1 MLLTK
6 VKVYGLIYSKL
17 TPVVKRP
24 VKSASVSRAAPQVGA
39 FTLIELLVVIA
50 IIAILA
56 ALLLPALASA
66 KLRAYQVECLSNLRQ
81 LEIAATMYSD
91 DHRGSFVSYSDPSM
105 PNTLWMG
112 TLIKAYSR
120 VDAIRVCPAAPPPS
134 SVPAA
139 NTAGNVVT
147 TWVWRDGGNT
157 ALGIPAKSYTGSYA
171 LNGWF
176 YTGSGAL
183 AYSGHPE
190 YYFEKETAVRRP
202 SLTPFFSDSVWVDGW
217 PLETDQADANLFT
230 GGMTGAGVGA
240 TGINRYAIPRHG
252 GVNPGS
258 ASRNF
263 PVTTAV
269 PLPGAVNMAM
279 ADGHAET
286 AELQSLWQYYWHL
299 GWDPTKIP
307 ANRR

>member
-1 MLLTK
+1 MLFTW
-6 VKVYGLIYSKL
+6 VKTYGVFSLHL
-17 TPVVKRP
+17 TPVLKRQVMP
-24 VKSASVSRAAPQVGA
+24 RTVSRTAPQVGA

-56 ALLLPALASA
+56 ALLLPALAQA
-66 KLRAYQVECLSNLRQ
+66 KLRAYQLKCLSNLRQ
-81 LEIAATMYSD
+81 LEIAATMYVD
-91 DHRGSFVSYSDPSM
+91 DNQGSFVSYSDPSI

-112 TLIKAYSR
+112 TLINTYSK

-134 SVPAA
+134 TVPAA
-139 NTAGNVVT
+139 NTAGNVASA
-147 TWVWRDGGNT
+147 WVWRDGGNA
-157 ALGIPAKSYTGSYA
+157 ALAIPAKSYTGSYA

-183 AYSGHPE
+183 TYSGHPE
-190 YYFEKETAVRRP
+190 YYFAKETAVRRP
-202 SLTPFFSDSVWVDGW
+202 TLTPFFSDSVWVDGW

-230 GGMTGAGVGA
+230 GGMTGSGAGA

-252 GVNPGS
+252 GVSPSS
-258 ASRNF
+258 APRNF
-263 PVTTAV
+263 SVTTAV

-286 AELQSLWQYYWHL
+286 AKLQNLWQYFWHL
-299 GWDPTKIP
+299 NWDLTRIP
-307 ANRR
+307 ANRQ